1 MVSSH
6 RALRDI
12 DAPRT
17 PGTLHDSV
25 VYPDAGTKLEVKPH
39 VELPGIRRLQR
50 LAAVLLAAGSWP
62 AATGHDFH
70 AGAIGVDQARA
81 APAVAGQKEEPAF
94 MTLTNSGKD
103 DVLVGAT
110 CPVAS
115 SVELRAAIPVE
126 GGTQVRTLEFKARGY
141 HLAFISLGYSFAPGE
156 RIAATL
162 RFASGLELPVEFQ
175 VQRDSAGEARADQ
188 K

>member
-1 MVSSH
+1 
-6 RALRDI
+6 
-12 DAPRT
+12 
-17 PGTLHDSV
+17 
-25 VYPDAGTKLEVKPH
+25 
-39 VELPGIRRLQR
+39 
-50 LAAVLLAAGSWP
+50 
-62 AATGHDFH
+62 
-70 AGAIGVDQARA
+70 
-81 APAVAGQKEEPAF
+81 

-126 GGTQVRTLEFKARGY
+126 GGTRVRTLESIPIPANSTLEFKARGY
-141 HLAFISLGYSFAPGE
+141 HLVFISLGYSFAPGE

-162 RFASGLELPVEFQ
+162 RFASGVELPVEFQ